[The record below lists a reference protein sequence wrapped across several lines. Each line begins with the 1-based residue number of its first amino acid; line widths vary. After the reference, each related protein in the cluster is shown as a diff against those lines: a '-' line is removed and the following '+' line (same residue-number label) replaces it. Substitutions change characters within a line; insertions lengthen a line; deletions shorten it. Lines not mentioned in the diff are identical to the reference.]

1 MVKIPSERKAG
12 QTLPANVNINRTIMK
27 IIKRILLTILILT
40 TVGILFRGWFYRH
53 LITYK
58 SVGHRTNY
66 SATDNKLVDLI
77 NASANRQTDPD
88 IEQII
93 KLGLSIT
100 SRQLNFTTNKNDTDP
115 NKLITSKT
123 AHCVGY
129 ASFFETTCNHLLKKY
144 SLSDTWIAKPQIGQ
158 LYFLGTNIHKYF
170 KSSLF
175 KDHDF
180 VTIENKTTGEIFA
193 VDPTVNDY
201 LLIDFITC
209 AK

>member
-1 MVKIPSERKAG
+1 MKFIK
-12 QTLPANVNINRTIMK
+12 RTI
-27 IIKRILLTILILT
+27 LTILILIA
-40 TVGILFRGWFYRH
+40 VGLLFRGWFYRH

-58 SVGHRTNY
+58 SVGLRTNY
-66 SATDNKLVDLI
+66 AATNEKLVDYI
-77 NASANRQTDPD
+77 NANIDKQADTD

-93 KLGLSIT
+93 ELGLSLT
-100 SRQLNFTTNKNDTDP
+100 SKQLNFTADKIDNDP

-123 AHCVGY
+123 AHCIGY
-129 ASFFETTCNHLLKKY
+129 ATFFATTCNYLLDKY
-144 SLSDTWIAKPQIGQ
+144 NLADTWTAKPQVEQ

-170 KSSLF
+170 NSSFF

-201 LLIDFITC
+201 LRIDFITYS
-209 AK
+209 K

>member
-1 MVKIPSERKAG
+1 MR
-12 QTLPANVNINRTIMK
+12 
-27 IIKRILLTILILT
+27 IIKRILLTFLVLT
-40 TVGILFRGWFYRH
+40 TVGLLFRGWFYRH
-53 LITYK
+53 LVTYK

-66 SATDNKLVDLI
+66 SATDKKLVDYI
-77 NASANRQTDPD
+77 NANTDEQTDPD
-88 IEQII
+88 IEHIV

-100 SRQLNFTTNKNDTDP
+100 SGQLNFTAGKNDTDP

-129 ASFFETTCNHLLKKY
+129 ASFFATTCNYLLDKY
-144 SLSDTWIAKPQIGQ
+144 NLADTWTSKPQIGQ

-170 KSSLF
+170 NSSFF

-201 LLIDFITC
+201 LYIDFITYS
-209 AK
+209 K